1 MRIWYA
7 ITWRAGKNYLLHV
20 MDMAK
25 MGGSLSVVQVCTSMY
40 RLWKLSSFY
49 TNLNIPC
56 PLHSYFS
63 FVGWLL
69 TWFSNWLSARP
80 DLRNWPGVSP
90 VLTNLSRI
98 TKFNQA
104 SEMIALDYNKGV
116 LLIFGSHN
124 IVFGSHKFRPAIVSK
139 ARMDDNNVTVP
150 HICLASTSAESKMQV
165 AASAP
170 NRFSETAEGWKV
182 EVQWD
187 DTRFAPARF
196 CSWSTAC
203 KTQTFV
209 TQSKITMFHIHLM
222 TQSGTWLKHRSQG
235 VRPLSK
241 QILLWPCA
249 SREGWLRPAAR
260 TG

>member
-7 ITWRAGKNYLLHV
+7 ITWGAGKNYLLHV

-80 DLRNWPGVSP
+80 DLCNWPGVSP

-104 SEMIALDYNKGV
+104 SEMMALDYNKGV

-139 ARMDDNNVTVP
+139 ARMDDNNVTVFF
-150 HICLASTSAESKMQV
+150 IKKNRINSQLNESTHAK
-165 AASAP
+165 
-170 NRFSETAEGWKV
+170 
-182 EVQWD
+182 
-187 DTRFAPARF
+187 
-196 CSWSTAC
+196 
-203 KTQTFV
+203 
-209 TQSKITMFHIHLM
+209 
-222 TQSGTWLKHRSQG
+222 
-235 VRPLSK
+235 
-241 QILLWPCA
+241 
-249 SREGWLRPAAR
+249 
-260 TG
+260 